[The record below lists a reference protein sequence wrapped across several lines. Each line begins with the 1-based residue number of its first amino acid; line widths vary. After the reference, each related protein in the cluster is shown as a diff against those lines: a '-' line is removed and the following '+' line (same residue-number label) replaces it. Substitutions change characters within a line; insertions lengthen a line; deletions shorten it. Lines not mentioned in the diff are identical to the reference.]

1 MKKLCLT
8 AMILMGFHF
17 YGLSQQIIPNN
28 GLIKN
33 PKELKRLELKKQ
45 NLQQG
50 MDNLINVAKSP
61 LIVRNAT
68 DSAALIVAAET
79 LVDSIQNISD
89 EVSKVDSAITLLKD
103 QTAIIIISGAS
114 SLNSS
119 EELKSFS
126 GSNRFLA
133 FIQLTRILDVSI
145 TYNLA
150 AVKPQSI
157 SRDSIDLISL
167 MFPEAGTTG
176 FTFGSRIK
184 IVTGNKQK
192 SKATTHS
199 LSGTGEF
206 SFKQTKFN
214 NTLTDSTGNIVDGGT
229 REFSAL
235 NFNFGFKYLY
245 TYEPPDKPETP
256 LTFGIATYMNIFN
269 IPNEDEDNFQLIF
282 QDSFKKRS
290 LITSVGAKI
299 SLQYRGYVLFGDFR
313 QNIDTKNFKNDNIFK
328 GFVYNIGTLI
338 NTDLLRF

>member
-1 MKKLCLT
+1 MKKLCFLGL
-8 AMILMGFHF
+8 ILFGIPF
-17 YGLSQQIIPNN
+17 YCLSQQIIPNN

-33 PKELKRLELKKQ
+33 PKELKRLEQKKE
-45 NLQQG
+45 NLQQNL
-50 MDNLINVAKSP
+50 DNIITVSKSLNIN
-61 LIVRNAT
+61 RNAT
-68 DSAALIVAAET
+68 DSATLVVAAEN
-79 LVDSIQNISD
+79 LVDTIQSISNEI
-89 EVSKVDSAITLLKD
+89 EKVDSTITLLKD
-103 QTAIIIISGAS
+103 ETATIIFSGAS

-126 GSNRFLA
+126 GSNRVLA

-157 SRDSIDLISL
+157 ARDSIDLISL

-192 SKATTHS
+192 SKATTHN

-214 NTLTDSTGNIVDGGT
+214 NTLTDSTGNLVDGGT
-229 REFSAL
+229 KEFSAL

-245 TYEPPDKPETP
+245 TYEPPNQPETP

-269 IPNEDEDNFQLIF
+269 IPNEDEESFQLIF

-313 QNIDTKNFKNDNIFK
+313 QNIDTKNFKNENRFK